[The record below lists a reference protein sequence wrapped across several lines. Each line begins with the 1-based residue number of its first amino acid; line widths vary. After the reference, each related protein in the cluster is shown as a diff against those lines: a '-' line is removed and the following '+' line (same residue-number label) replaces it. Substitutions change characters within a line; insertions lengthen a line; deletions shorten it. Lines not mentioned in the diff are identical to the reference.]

1 MPGRRRPIA
10 AFFAT
15 LLVWLTAVTA
25 VRVAHPSETRLL
37 GPEGDGAVT
46 SSIAIPR
53 SAILAIRAPSRSVV
67 APQPDL
73 ALLPARESLVPVVA
87 EPRHATVLLVR
98 VRQVHGTAS
107 TYDATAP
114 PRLT

>member
-10 AFFAT
+10 VLFAT
-15 LLVWLTAVTA
+15 LLVWLTAVSA
-25 VRVAHPSETRLL
+25 VRVAHPSESRLL
-37 GPEGDGAVT
+37 NADGDGAAT
-46 SSIAIPR
+46 SSITVPR
-53 SAILAIRAPSRSVV
+53 SAIRAPSRSLV

-73 ALLPARESLVPVVA
+73 AFLPSREAIATVVA
-87 EPRHATVLLVR
+87 TPRHATVLLVR